1 MNIFH
6 CYKRSKDILGGTIVP
21 PAAVSVQKDRAT
33 IGPFAPPSLSLRAPP
48 THLQK
53 VLLSP
58 LLAVDLEQPGGT
70 LGGEI
75 HPSLWASYRVLLKE
89 LLPASR
95 NWAASSFS
103 ASEGF

>member
-1 MNIFH
+1 MNILH

-33 IGPFAPPSLSLRAPP
+33 IGPFAPSLSLRAPP

-58 LLAVDLEQPGGT
+58 LLAVGLEQPRGT

-75 HPSLWASYRVLLKE
+75 HPSRRDSYGVLLKE
-89 LLPASR
+89 LLPGSR